1 MMKKLLFINIILLF
15 YSNIS
20 HCQDLFEGKKRNDL
34 GFKYKS
40 RVLKTSFKKIDS
52 FKFKF
57 FDSKYTLEEV
67 LREKLYTSI
76 QLNQSKNELISY
88 DGTIFNLP
96 DSINSL
102 NLTLKVVELI
112 GDMYFGQFE
121 LKNIDK

>member
-1 MMKKLLFINIILLF
+1 MKKLLFINIILLF

-20 HCQDLFEGKKRNDL
+20 HCQDFFQGKKRNDL

-76 QLNQSKNELISY
+76 HLNQTKNQLISY
-88 DGTIFNLP
+88 DGTVFNLP
-96 DSINSL
+96 DSINSF

>member
-1 MMKKLLFINIILLF
+1 MTKKLLFINIILLF

-76 QLNQSKNELISY
+76 HLNHTKNQLISY
-88 DGTIFNLP
+88 DGTVFNLP
-96 DSINSL
+96 DSINSF

-112 GDMYFGQFE
+112 GDMYFGQSE

>member
-1 MMKKLLFINIILLF
+1 MKKFLFINIMLLF

-20 HCQDLFEGKKRNDL
+20 HCQDFFQGKKRNDL

-76 QLNQSKNELISY
+76 HLNQTKNQLISY
-88 DGTIFNLP
+88 DGTVFNLP
-96 DSINSL
+96 DSINSF

>member
-1 MMKKLLFINIILLF
+1 MKKLLFINIILLF

-20 HCQDLFEGKKRNDL
+20 HCQDIFEGKKRNDL

-67 LREKLYTSI
+67 LREKLHTSI
-76 QLNQSKNELISY
+76 HLNYTKNQLISY
-88 DGTIFNLP
+88 DGTVFNLP
-96 DSINSL
+96 DSINSF

>member
-1 MMKKLLFINIILLF
+1 MKKILFINIILFF

-76 QLNQSKNELISY
+76 HLKHTKNQLISY
-88 DGTIFNLP
+88 DGTVFNLP
-96 DSINSL
+96 DSINSF

-112 GDMYFGQFE
+112 GDMYFGQSE

>member
-1 MMKKLLFINIILLF
+1 MMKKFLLINIILLF

-20 HCQDLFEGKKRNDL
+20 RCQDLFEGKKRNDL

-40 RVLKTSFKKIDS
+40 RVLKTTFKKIDS

-76 QLNQSKNELISY
+76 HLNHTKNQLISY
-88 DGTIFNLP
+88 DGTVFKLP
-96 DSINSL
+96 DTLNSF

-112 GDMYFGQFE
+112 GDMYFGQLE

>member
-1 MMKKLLFINIILLF
+1 MMKKLLFISIILLF
-15 YSNIS
+15 YSNTS
-20 HCQDLFEGKKRNDL
+20 HCQDLFEGKERNDL

-40 RVLKTSFKKIDS
+40 RVLKTSFNKIDS

-76 QLNQSKNELISY
+76 HLNQTKNQLISY
-88 DGTIFNLP
+88 DGTVFNLP
-96 DSINSL
+96 DSINSF

>member
-1 MMKKLLFINIILLF
+1 MKKLLFINIILFF
-15 YSNIS
+15 YSNTS
-20 HCQDLFEGKKRNDL
+20 QCQDHFEGKKRNDL

-76 QLNQSKNELISY
+76 HLNHTKNQLISY
-88 DGTIFNLP
+88 DGTVFNLP
-96 DSINSL
+96 DSINSFD
-102 NLTLKVVELI
+102 LTLEVLELI
-112 GDMYFGQFE
+112 GDMYFGKLE
-121 LKNIDK
+121 LKNIEK

>member
-20 HCQDLFEGKKRNDL
+20 RCQDLFEGKKRNDL

-40 RVLKTSFKKIDS
+40 RLLKTSFKKIDS

-67 LREKLYTSI
+67 IREKLYTSI
-76 QLNQSKNELISY
+76 HLNQTKNQLISY
-88 DGTIFNLP
+88 DGTVFNLP
-96 DSINSL
+96 EGINSF

>member
-1 MMKKLLFINIILLF
+1 MKKLLFINIILLF

-20 HCQDLFEGKKRNDL
+20 HCQDLFQGKERNDL

-40 RVLKTSFKKIDS
+40 RVLKTSFKRIDS

-67 LREKLYTSI
+67 LREKLHTSI
-76 QLNQSKNELISY
+76 HLNQTKNQLISY
-88 DGTIFNLP
+88 DGTVFNLP

-121 LKNIDK
+121 LKYIDK

>member
-1 MMKKLLFINIILLF
+1 MKKFLLINIILLF

-20 HCQDLFEGKKRNDL
+20 RCQDLFEGKKRNDL

-40 RVLKTSFKKIDS
+40 RVLKTTFKKIDS

-76 QLNQSKNELISY
+76 HLNHTKNQLISY
-88 DGTIFNLP
+88 DGTVFKLP
-96 DSINSL
+96 DTLNSF

-112 GDMYFGQFE
+112 GDMYFGQLE